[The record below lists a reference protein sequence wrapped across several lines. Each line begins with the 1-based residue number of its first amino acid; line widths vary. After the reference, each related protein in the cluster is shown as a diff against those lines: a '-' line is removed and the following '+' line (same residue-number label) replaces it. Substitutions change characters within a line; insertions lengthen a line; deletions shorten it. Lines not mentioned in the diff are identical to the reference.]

1 MINHH
6 GSARPAA
13 PDSIAVLNA
22 HQSLEEALRG
32 LHLVLELGQS
42 SIDRNTAS
50 PNTTSEVLADWRV
63 IQGLLRHAATG
74 VEAAFQ
80 LHRNLIRPVLNA
92 VSMAE
97 HAR

>member
-1 MINHH
+1 MTDQNA
-6 GSARPAA
+6 SARPSA

-32 LHLVLELGQS
+32 LHLVLELGRS

-50 PNTTSEVLADWRV
+50 PTTIPEILADWRV
-63 IQGLLRHAATG
+63 IQRLLLHAEAG

-80 LHRNLIRPVLNA
+80 LQRAQIRYVLSA

-97 HAR
+97 DAT

>member
-1 MINHH
+1 MVDHH

-42 SIDRNTAS
+42 SIDRNTAA
-50 PNTTSEVLADWRV
+50 PTTTSEVLADWRV
-63 IQGLLRHAATG
+63 IHGLLLHAGSG

-97 HAR
+97 DAR